1 MKKIG
6 LFYASSTG
14 NTENMATEIKESL
27 SGLNITIHDIAQSA
41 NDEMTKYDALIIG
54 SSTWGDGDLQD
65 DWEDYIVNL
74 DDAQLSGKTV
84 ALFGLGDQEEYPDH
98 FLSAM
103 GTIYEKVVSLGANV
117 VGSFPTDGFEF
128 DESTAVVDGKFVGLA
143 LDEDN
148 QDDQSQTRI
157 KSWCDS
163 IRPHFA

>member
-27 SGLNITIHDIAQSA
+27 SGLNITMHDIAQSA

-54 SSTWGDGDLQD
+54 VSTWGDGDLQD
-65 DWEDYIVNL
+65 DWEDYIGNL
-74 DDAQLSGKTV
+74 DNAELDGKTI

>member
-27 SGLNITIHDIAQSA
+27 AGLNITLHDIAQSA

-65 DWEDYIVNL
+65 DWEDYIGNL
-74 DDAQLSGKTV
+74 DNAELSGKTV

-103 GTIYEKVVSLGANV
+103 GTIYEKIVSLGANV

-128 DESTAVVDGKFVGLA
+128 DESTAVVDGMFVGLA

-148 QDDQSQTRI
+148 QDDLSTKRI

>member
-27 SGLNITIHDIAQSA
+27 SGLNITMHDIAQSA

>member
-6 LFYASSTG
+6 LFYGSSTG
-14 NTENMATEIKESL
+14 NTEDMATEIKNSL
-27 SGLNITIHDIAQSA
+27 SDLDITMHNVAQST

-54 SSTWGDGDLQD
+54 TSTWGDGDLQD
-65 DWEDYIVNL
+65 DWEDYISNL
-74 DDAQLSGKTV
+74 DNAQLSGKTI

-98 FLSAM
+98 FLEAM
-103 GTIYEKVVSLGANV
+103 GIIYEKVISLGANV

-128 DESTAVVDGKFVGLA
+128 DASSAVVDDMFVGLA

-148 QDDQSQTRI
+148 QDDQSKARI